1 MPVKQVSAFPVVPLE
16 GMENAMK
23 SAVVVF
29 LAACL
34 ASAMGMLAIAADESP
49 ERKEPPRE
57 AKAAD
62 REAEQVA
69 EARLRSRLLHEA
81 IHGALQV
88 MHRDY
93 FGDGGRRLPIPS
105 DSLRDVFSEL
115 EETWKVKVRWL
126 AVNAKVM
133 NPRNR
138 PQSEFDESAVK
149 AITDGA
155 EMFEATSG
163 GVYQYAGKINLG
175 NQCLKCHVPQRTS
188 LEDRKA
194 AVVITMPL
202 NLRELTEK

>member
-1 MPVKQVSAFPVVPLE
+1 MKRVKITL
-16 GMENAMK
+16 
-23 SAVVVF
+23 

-34 ASAMGMLAIAADESP
+34 GSAIGVLAVAGGDPAGTKEAREEADL
-49 ERKEPPRE
+49 
-57 AKAAD
+57 
-62 REAEQVA
+62 VA

-81 IHGALQV
+81 IHGSLQV
-88 MHRDY
+88 MHRDF

-105 DSLRDVFSEL
+105 DSLEDVFSEL
-115 EETWKVKVRWL
+115 EETWQVKVRWL

-133 NPRNR
+133 NPKNR
-138 PQSEFDESAVK
+138 PQSGFDESAVK

-155 EMFEATSG
+155 EMYEASAG

-194 AVVITMPL
+194 AVVISMPL
-202 NLRELTEK
+202 KLRELIEK